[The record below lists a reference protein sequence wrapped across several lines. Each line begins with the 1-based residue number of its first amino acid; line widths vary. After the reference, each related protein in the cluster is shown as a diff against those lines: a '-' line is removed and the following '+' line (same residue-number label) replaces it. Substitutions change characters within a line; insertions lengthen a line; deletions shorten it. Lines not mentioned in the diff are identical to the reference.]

1 MIKNVRHFG
10 VVVTNMQKSLQFY
23 RDLLGLDIQ
32 RELHESGKFL
42 DNMLNMKNVNVH
54 TVKMSVSD
62 GTTLV
67 ELLEFESHPKSLQN
81 NVEVSNIGASHL
93 AFTVYDLH
101 DTYTKLK
108 NTGIKFNAPPQNSP
122 DGYAKVTF
130 CYDPDGTPIELVEI
144 LDPTVTNKINSYS
157 KNE

>member
-10 VVVTNMQKSLQFY
+10 VVVTNMQQSLKFY

-32 RELHESGKFL
+32 RELHESGEFL

-54 TVKMSVSD
+54 TIKMSVSD
-62 GTTLV
+62 GITLV

-81 NVEVSNIGASHL
+81 NIKISNIGASHL
-93 AFTVYDLH
+93 AFTVYNLQE
-101 DTYTKLK
+101 TYTKLK
-108 NTGIKFNAPPQNSP
+108 NAGVQFNAPPQNSP

-130 CYDPDGTPIELVEI
+130 CHDPDGTPIELVE
-144 LDPTVTNKINSYS
+144 VMTN
-157 KNE
+157 